1 MISTLSLHDA
11 LTILELD
18 GRLVPVQYLPP
29 HGTAVLVFRDV
40 RDIAE
45 QGFSNP
51 FTAELRT
58 HEQVFKKQ
66 LRPLPGAVEV
76 KEKSRSEE
84 HTSEL
89 QSPDHLVCRHDLH
102 AFPTR
107 RSYDLRARW
116 PTCSS
121 SVPPTAWHGS
131 SRFSRCSRH
140 SRARLFQSLYRGI
153 EDARTGLQETTAAP
167 ARCCRSERKKQIGRA
182 HV

>member
-18 GRLVPVQYLPP
+18 GRLVPVQYLLP

-76 KEKSRSEE
+76 KEKSVPGRLTVPFCYDRSKLWINAE
-84 HTSEL
+84 SI
-89 QSPDHLVCRHDLH
+89 PD
-102 AFPTR
+102 
-107 RSYDLRARW
+107 
-116 PTCSS
+116 
-121 SVPPTAWHGS
+121 
-131 SRFSRCSRH
+131 
-140 SRARLFQSLYRGI
+140 
-153 EDARTGLQETTAAP
+153 
-167 ARCCRSERKKQIGRA
+167 
-182 HV
+182 